1 MFSNT
6 VTPRS
11 VVKGCRLGPLLL
23 VLLLAACARPG
34 REVSV
39 LFVGNSFTSA
49 NGLPSTFSGIAKSL
63 GDRAVVDIYAPGG
76 YTFEQHARDATLRR
90 RIAQRAWDFVVLQEQ
105 SQRPAFAASQVA
117 REVIPAALTLDK
129 TIRMA
134 HANTKTV
141 FFETWGRRDGD
152 ASNCPNLPEICT
164 YEGMQHRLSETYQ
177 DLTLRTS
184 ATLAPVGQAW
194 RDLRLSHPEVSLYA
208 GDGVHPSPAGTYLA
222 ACVFYATLFRKSPA
236 GADKMGLSTSDA
248 ELLQRTAER
257 IVLGRP

>member
-6 VTPRS
+6 ATPRR
-11 VVKGCRLGPLLL
+11 VVKGRRLGPVLL

-117 REVIPAALTLDK
+117 REVI
-129 TIRMA
+129 
-134 HANTKTV
+134 
-141 FFETWGRRDGD
+141 
-152 ASNCPNLPEICT
+152 
-164 YEGMQHRLSETYQ
+164 
-177 DLTLRTS
+177 
-184 ATLAPVGQAW
+184 
-194 RDLRLSHPEVSLYA
+194 
-208 GDGVHPSPAGTYLA
+208 
-222 ACVFYATLFRKSPA
+222 
-236 GADKMGLSTSDA
+236 
-248 ELLQRTAER
+248 
-257 IVLGRP
+257 